1 MKTTLIKYIL
11 VTLFLFLFC
20 NLDAQIFK
28 VTSTN
33 AQVGYQNYKWLGLGF
48 NATNP
53 TSNSSQWGIEHWDGG
68 FNIWKPWPSAYSG
81 NYKFFI
87 RDEGNVGIGMK
98 PILPTNFFWA
108 WYFTLMKLQING
120 YGIANGWVT
129 WSDSALKENI
139 IQIDSTYMSKL
150 FQLNPVMYHFKTDA
164 NLGGDY
170 DTEDSSEVKDST
182 IKSQGAINRINENGL
197 LHFGFTAQQVKNV
210 FPNIVFNCGN
220 AEGINYVELIPVLV
234 KAIQDQQ
241 KQIADQKAQIQ
252 LIKNLT
258 PSTTT
263 KSVLYQNDPNPF
275 GVHTTF
281 TYYIDETISV
291 TNAVIEIRDLTGVLK
306 TSITLTDQSGLGEV
320 TYDGTNLNVGYYVY
334 SLKVN
339 GSNKDSKMLLIDR

>member
-1 MKTTLIKYIL
+1 MNK
-11 VTLFLFLFC
+11 
-20 NLDAQIFK
+20 
-28 VTSTN
+28 
-33 AQVGYQNYKWLGLGF
+33 
-48 NATNP
+48 
-53 TSNSSQWGIEHWDGG
+53 
-68 FNIWKPWPSAYSG
+68 
-81 NYKFFI
+81 
-87 RDEGNVGIGMK
+87 
-98 PILPTNFFWA
+98 
-108 WYFTLMKLQING
+108 
-120 YGIANGWVT
+120 
-129 WSDSALKENI
+129 
-139 IQIDSTYMSKL
+139 
-150 FQLNPVMYHFKTDA
+150 
-164 NLGGDY
+164 
-170 DTEDSSEVKDST
+170 
-182 IKSQGAINRINENGL
+182 
-197 LHFGFTAQQVKNV
+197 
-210 FPNIVFNCGN
+210 
-220 AEGINYVELIPVLV
+220 
-234 KAIQDQQ
+234 DQQ